1 MPTQETR
8 DESACPPAQ
17 RLPVTVVIP
26 CYRCRGTIE
35 RALSSVANQTHLPT
49 EVLLVDDCSGDETL
63 EKLHELQYSHESG
76 WIRVI
81 ALPRN
86 VGPASVRNRGWDS
99 AKGEF
104 VAFLDA
110 DDSWHPQKLQ
120 LQWDCMQAHPE
131 TVLCGHAV
139 ARASSAPNPNIGGFK
154 TRPISS
160 TRMLFKNPIAPTSAM
175 VRTSLELRFREG
187 HRHMED
193 HLLWMEI
200 ALGGHAVT
208 RMDACLAYQ
217 YKAPFGEG
225 GLSAQLWS
233 MEIADLRNYL
243 LLMQSGNLGF
253 FWLLALW
260 PWSLL
265 KFSRRLLVAAF
276 PALLSRQKTA

>member
-8 DESACPPAQ
+8 DEPVCPPAQ
-17 RLPVTVVIP
+17 RLSVTVVIP
-26 CYRCRGTIE
+26 CYRCRSTIE
-35 RALSSVANQTHLPT
+35 RALSSVANQTHLPA
-49 EVLLVDDCSGDETL
+49 EVLLVDDCSGDGTL
-63 EKLHELQYSHESG
+63 EKLYELQRSHECG
-76 WIRVI
+76 WIKII

-86 VGPASVRNRGWDS
+86 VGPARARNRGWDS

-120 LQWDCMQAHPE
+120 LQWNCMQAHQE
-131 TVLCGHAV
+131 TMLCGHAV
-139 ARASSAPNPNIGGFK
+139 ARASSAPNPDIGGFT

-175 VRTSLELRFREG
+175 VRTSLELRFRDG

-233 MEIADLRNYL
+233 MELADLRNYL
-243 LLMQSGNLGF
+243 LLQQSGNLRS
-253 FWLLALW
+253 FWLLVLW

-265 KFSRRLLVAAF
+265 KFSRRLLIAAF
-276 PALLSRQKTA
+276 PALLSRQKSA